1 MSIKISSTWEEKEM
15 IREFE
20 QLNIRQKLVLLIDD
34 MVDKELPLNEALDE
48 FKKIYLEKTSVKYHN
63 VKIRM
68 ADALG
73 IHRNTL
79 NNLYKSLRIK

>member
-1 MSIKISSTWEEKEM
+1 MN
-15 IREFE
+15 REFE
-20 QLNIRQKLVLLIDD
+20 QLNIRQKMVLLIDD

-48 FKKIYLEKTSVKYHN
+48 FKGIYLEKTASKYRN

-68 ADALG
+68 AEALG

-79 NNLYKSLRIK
+79 NNLYKSLKIK